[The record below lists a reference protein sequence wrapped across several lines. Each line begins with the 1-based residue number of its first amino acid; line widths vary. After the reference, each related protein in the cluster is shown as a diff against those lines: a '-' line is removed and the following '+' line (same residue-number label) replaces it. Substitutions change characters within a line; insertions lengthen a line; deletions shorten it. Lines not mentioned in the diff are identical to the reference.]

1 MRHDYH
7 PRARARAR
15 HDDRSIAYLRRR
27 RGKKHL
33 QRCCAMLCAKS
44 LFLFLLSLSLSL
56 SFPLLLLPTRTFCS
70 RGLSYG
76 ARKHTQI
83 RTQLPPGQRE
93 VISSVYFTSGA
104 LGAADLEYRVK
115 SLLRQLRI
123 RISPAP
129 GRRSGKRGGFSARCV
144 RPGCYISPSPES
156 DFHHGGAYGLPAH
169 FNGYFLRNR
178 AKVGALRTKEIAEA
192 GI

>member
-1 MRHDYH
+1 M
-7 PRARARAR
+7 
-15 HDDRSIAYLRRR
+15 LR
-27 RGKKHL
+27 
-33 QRCCAMLCAKS
+33 AKS
-44 LFLFLLSLSLSL
+44 LSFFLHSLYFSLSSLSRSITSYTYFLLA
-56 SFPLLLLPTRTFCS
+56 
-70 RGLSYG
+70 GLSYG

-83 RTQLPPGQRE
+83 RTQLPPEQRE

-129 GRRSGKRGGFSARCV
+129 GRRSGKRADSRHVVSARAV
-144 RPGCYISPSPES
+144 ISAVPKVT
-156 DFHHGGAYGLPAH
+156 FHHGFPVH
-169 FNGYFLRNR
+169 FNGYFLRPGESWR
-178 AKVGALRTKEIAEA
+178 AADQGKYPET